1 MTTAANITLADQ
13 TLRTRLAT
21 RLRNEDMVAD
31 GDALAARQPV
41 TTAARLATAL
51 TALDT
56 LEARIISNWDPAWDV
71 AWGHPFVE
79 AVLLEVF
86 TQAEIDALQADDR
99 TTEPQPSVRL
109 LKLVYRIARRVTC
122 RAVARGVRG

>member
-1 MTTAANITLADQ
+1 MTTASNIALADQ

-31 GDALAARQPV
+31 GDALAARQAV
-41 TTAARLATAL
+41 TNASRLATAL
-51 TALDT
+51 TALDN
-56 LEARIISNWDPAWDV
+56 LEARILSNWDTAWDV
-71 AWGHPFVE
+71 AWDHPFVE

-99 TTEPQPSVRL
+99 TVDPQPSVRF